1 LLLKLKDKIVLITG
15 ATSGIGKVAA
25 VALAKEGATLVLTS
39 RDRAKG
45 DSVKKEIIK
54 LSGNK
59 KIDVMPCDLSSFKS
73 VSNFCI
79 KYKSKYDRLDVLI
92 NNAGI
97 FEPKRVLSKD
107 GVELTFATNHLGPFL
122 LTNLLLELVK
132 QSTPSRIIN
141 TSSGLHKR
149 ETLPFNDLEG
159 KQNYNGMRA
168 YGRSKLANVMFTT
181 YLADHLKGTGVSVN
195 SFSPGLTYTGL
206 FRKSGAFTKGLM
218 RLIAKNP
225 EKGAQTLIYL
235 ASSDD
240 VTAISGKLFSKNNV
254 VSMSKEASNLEIAK
268 KLWQVS
274 QKYVEKYI

>member
-1 LLLKLKDKIVLITG
+1 MMQGLLLKLKDKVILITG

-25 VALAKEGATLVLTS
+25 VSLAKEGATLVFTS
-39 RDRAKG
+39 RDMVKG
-45 DSVKKEIIK
+45 NSVKKEIIK

-73 VSNFCI
+73 VSKFCI
-79 KYKSKYDRLDVLI
+79 KYKDKYDRLDVLI

-122 LTNLLLELVK
+122 MTNLLMELLK

-149 ETLPFNDLEG
+149 ETLPFTDLEG
-159 KQNYNGMRA
+159 KNNYSGMRA
-168 YGRSKLANVMFTT
+168 YG
-181 YLADHLKGTGVSVN
+181 
-195 SFSPGLTYTGL
+195 FSPGLTYTGL
-206 FRKSGAFTKGLM
+206 FRKSGAFTKGFM
-218 RLIAKNP
+218 RLIAKKP
-225 EKGAQTLIYL
+225 ERGAETLIYL
-235 ASSDD
+235 AVSNEVIDISSEF
-240 VTAISGKLFSKNNV
+240 FSKSRV
-254 VSMSKEASNLEIAK
+254 VSMSKEASDLEIAK
-268 KLWQVS
+268 KLWFVS